1 MGGGRRWRWRYQRRC
16 DYVKHNCLCCF
27 ACLGSG
33 LAWQVEGDEGKDDGG
48 ERDWDWGWGYFP
60 ALTRRTGSKDQTR
73 TYLNRKKNKNKNK
86 NIVLCSC
93 ALIFTVPGAMGIN
106 KMNNNRCNYTHLK
119 PSIHSWTSISNHVNI
134 SFNSYTHEHQQ
145 QHQVNNNIKS
155 R

>member
-1 MGGGRRWRWRYQRRC
+1 MLFCMFGFWFGLAGRRWW
-16 DYVKHNCLCCF
+16 
-27 ACLGSG
+27 
-33 LAWQVEGDEGKDDGG
+33 G
-48 ERDWDWGWGYFP
+48 ERWWWRERLRLRVRLFSSTHP
-60 ALTRRTGSKDQTR
+60 ENRIKQEHILTEK
-73 TYLNRKKNKNKNK
+73 KIKNKNKNK